1 MATIKTPLSSGTN
14 VSINDPS
21 NVSISNSSSAENPGG
36 WSTNVDYKLALM
48 QNIGSTNLYLLY
60 GTDDASTTNFHTKIT
75 PGTQVDLTPVIG
87 TAINMISETSAGTAV
102 FTLASPDISVTDYP
116 AQPANNI
123 NGYNNP

>member
-36 WSTNVDYKLALM
+36 WSTNVDYKLALI
-48 QNIGSTNLYLLY
+48 QNTGSTNLYLLY

-102 FTLASPDISVTDYP
+102 FTLASPDYSVSDYP
-116 AQPANNI
+116 AQPVNNI
-123 NGYNNP
+123 NGY